1 MGDGKTA
8 ERRYRY
14 TNEEKGTT
22 GYTLRIPNTKT
33 NISYE
38 VDAEGRLT
46 DASALDLSK
55 QDMTPEELELY
66 NQIIARQLSRY
77 DNPTSKQTQFAEM
90 TARTV
95 IAKRMVQRITGIE
108 TAGEKTKEQTEQKE
122 PANKTTFIELNGR
135 KAAVTS
141 VGKDADGNDQYVFLT
156 EDGKN
161 FIPFTKTADGKIKLD
176 VDQRDFRFDESMV
189 PDGLNLGLM
198 MGMALD
204 KAIAAQLKA
213 NLKQPNCKITKQ
225 SDARPSE
232 PQQPVQNGNAVE
244 QAQNQSR
251 ANEVSARNTMVAAQ
265 SARTAPN
272 NSNVQANT
280 QVNNAVMSRGNDG
293 R

>member
-1 MGDGKTA
+1 
-8 ERRYRY
+8 
-14 TNEEKGTT
+14 
-22 GYTLRIPNTKT
+22 
-33 NISYE
+33 
-38 VDAEGRLT
+38 
-46 DASALDLSK
+46 
-55 QDMTPEELELY
+55 
-66 NQIIARQLSRY
+66 
-77 DNPTSKQTQFAEM
+77 
-90 TARTV
+90 
-95 IAKRMVQRITGIE
+95 
-108 TAGEKTKEQTEQKE
+108 
-122 PANKTTFIELNGR
+122 FIELNGR

-176 VDQRDFRFDESMV
+176 VDQRDFQFDESMV
-189 PDGLNLGLM
+189 PDGCNLPAM
-198 MGMALD
+198 MFIALE
-204 KAIAAQLKA
+204 KSAAAQLKA